1 MTFNED
7 LAVKNGAEKMKIS
20 DDRSAWVLPEK
31 ESFRKMI
38 AYAQKERWIW
48 IHPQYKNG
56 QDDKKKKQKRQ
67 ETSKA

>member
-1 MTFNED
+1 
-7 LAVKNGAEKMKIS
+7 
-20 DDRSAWVLPEK
+20 LPEK